1 VIMGE
6 LLTDHER
13 ATLKRA
19 AFGVV
24 YLVSNADPGFLAML
38 RESVAASGAFTTA
51 KGLARDV
58 LTSGAIPR
66 LPRASRKNQAR
77 VEQEVLPALS
87 ESLTILRAKA
97 PGEVDNYRDAVLT
110 AAQRAAEAAH
120 GVRPSEAAVLAKVRA
135 ALA

>member
-1 VIMGE
+1 MIVTE
-6 LLTDHER
+6 LTDHER

-38 RESVAASGAFTTA
+38 RESVAASGAFTGA
-51 KGLARDV
+51 RGLARDV
-58 LTSGAIPR
+58 LTSGS
-66 LPRASRKNQAR
+66 LPRFPRRDPSQ
-77 VEQEVLPALS
+77 VEAEVLPALT
-87 ESLTILRAKA
+87 ESLAILRAKV
-97 PGEVDNYRDAVLT
+97 PDEVDNYRDAVLS

>member
-1 VIMGE
+1 MVTE
-6 LLTDHER
+6 LTDQER

-38 RESVAASGAFTTA
+38 RESVAASGAFTGA
-51 KGLARDV
+51 RGLARDV
-58 LTSGAIPR
+58 LTTGS
-66 LPRASRKNQAR
+66 LPRFPRR
-77 VEQEVLPALS
+77 DPDGVEAEVLPALT
-87 ESLTILRAKA
+87 ESLAILRAKV
-97 PGEVDNYRDAVLT
+97 PDEVDNYRDAVLS

>member
-1 VIMGE
+1 MIVAE
-6 LLTDHER
+6 LTDHER

-38 RESVAASGAFTTA
+38 RESAAASGAFTGA
-51 KGLARDV
+51 RGLARDV
-58 LTSGAIPR
+58 LTSGALPK
-66 LPRASRKNQAR
+66 LPRRDPGR
-77 VEQEVLPALS
+77 VEAEVLPALT
-87 ESLTILRAKA
+87 ESLAILRAKA
-97 PGEVDNYRDAVLT
+97 PDEVDNYRDAVLS

-120 GVRPSEAAVLAKVRA
+120 GVKPSEAAVLAKVRA